1 MDNVLESGLFGV
13 DRDRTLV
20 EKALINHAV
29 NQTNRVLL
37 LRILSRFDGSSMIDL
52 LNESSEMDK
61 SNLLKQVDEIPKFV
75 MYCRPIEMEA
85 GHVTGTDV

>member
-1 MDNVLESGLFGV
+1 MENVLESGLFGI

-37 LRILSRFDGSSMIDL
+37 LRILSAIDGSSMIDL
-52 LNESSEMDK
+52 LNESFEMDQK
-61 SNLLKQVDEIPKFV
+61 NLAVQVDELPKFV
-75 MYCRPIEMEA
+75 M
-85 GHVTGTDV
+85 

>member
-1 MDNVLESGLFGV
+1 MENVLESGLFGI

-75 MYCRPIEMEA
+75 M
-85 GHVTGTDV
+85 

>member
-1 MDNVLESGLFGV
+1 MDSVLESGLFGV

-37 LRILSRFDGSSMIDL
+37 LRILSAVDGSSMIDL
-52 LNESSEMDK
+52 LNESFEMDQK
-61 SNLLKQVDEIPKFV
+61 NLSVQVDELPKFV
-75 MYCRPIEMEA
+75 M
-85 GHVTGTDV
+85 

>member
-1 MDNVLESGLFGV
+1 MENVLESGLFGV

-37 LRILSRFDGSSMIDL
+37 LRILSKVDRCSIVDL
-52 LNESSEMDK
+52 MNEASEMDQK
-61 SNLLKQVDEIPKFV
+61 NLSRQVDELPKYV
-75 MYCRPIEMEA
+75 M
-85 GHVTGTDV
+85 

>member
-1 MDNVLESGLFGV
+1 MDNVLESGLFGI

-37 LRILSRFDGSSMIDL
+37 LRILSKIEGSSMIDI

-75 MYCRPIEMEA
+75 M
-85 GHVTGTDV
+85 

>member
-1 MDNVLESGLFGV
+1 MESVLESGLFGI

-37 LRILSRFDGSSMIDL
+37 LRILSAVDGSSMIDL
-52 LNESSEMDK
+52 LNESFEMDQK
-61 SNLLKQVDEIPKFV
+61 NLAVQVDELPKFV
-75 MYCRPIEMEA
+75 M
-85 GHVTGTDV
+85 